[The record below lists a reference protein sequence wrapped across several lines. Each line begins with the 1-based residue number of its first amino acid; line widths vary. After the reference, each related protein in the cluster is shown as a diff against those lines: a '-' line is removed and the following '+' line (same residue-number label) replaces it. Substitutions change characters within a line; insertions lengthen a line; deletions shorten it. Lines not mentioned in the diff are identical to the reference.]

1 MVLIVAVDTPVDIP
15 KTVCVVMTVAVNEF
29 VEDKYAGDSW
39 DGNWGILYTDGEGE
53 DVDLYSSLYVG
64 YLLWTKSSL

>member
-29 VEDKYAGDSW
+29 VEDKYAGDS
-39 DGNWGILYTDGEGE
+39 
-53 DVDLYSSLYVG
+53 
-64 YLLWTKSSL
+64 